1 MKDMDRMSVEIA
13 DRIHSLIMER
23 VELREKLGDCEA
35 RLCGALVDWAK
46 EATGIHEGRDF
57 LFKGKKAELY
67 GYNVIGLPED
77 FAGAARCIGAMIQ
90 TDPGSFVGPR
100 SFEHCDISVK
110 DFAPL
115 EVKADEKA

>member
-1 MKDMDRMSVEIA
+1 MKDMDKISIKLA
-13 DRIHSLIMER
+13 DRIHSLMMER
-23 VELREKLGDCEA
+23 AELKAKLEGCETS
-35 RLCGALVDWAK
+35 LCGALVAWAN

-115 EVKADEKA
+115 EVKADEKK